1 MTTSAATSAIGVFAI
16 GAGVVGVFAI
26 LTIILFYTVGQ
37 PFGTLNDISNGL
49 LGILSG
55 VLAVLLYTQI
65 RAQSP
70 VLSLIGLILALVGAV
85 AVPIGSALVVSGRMG
100 WFQAGYYTAAGFGLM
115 GLWLAGL
122 NSVVNQGSGWSQGL
136 IVAGIVIGGIM
147 ALGLLAIPGIFSGV
161 ESWEASPWY
170 VKYAGVSASS
180 LGWLILYPVWLIL
193 VSRLFLRS

>member
-1 MTTSAATSAIGVFAI
+1 MTTSAVASTIGVLAI
-16 GAGVVGVFAI
+16 GAGVVGVLAI

-37 PFGTLNDISNGL
+37 PFGTLSDISNGL

-65 RAQSP
+65 RSQSP
-70 VLSLIGLILALVGAV
+70 VLSFIGLILALVGAV
-85 AVPIGSALVVSGRMG
+85 AVPIGSALVVSGRLG
-100 WFQAGYYTAAGFGLM
+100 WFQAGYYTAAGFGVM
-115 GLWLAGL
+115 GLWLVGL
-122 NSVVNQGSGWSQGL
+122 NSIVDQGSGWSQGL
-136 IVAGIVIGGIM
+136 IVAGLVIGGIM
-147 ALGLLAIPGIFSGV
+147 ALGVLAIPGIFSGV

-170 VKYAGVSASS
+170 VKYVGVSASS

>member
-16 GAGVVGVFAI
+16 GAGVVGAFAI